1 MQKWVTKVQ
10 TLPFKDENLYCH
22 EQKTHEQTNFVRGD
36 RILVKKDRKK
46 TKDYYYLYNGHGD
59 VIQIVDTSGNV
70 VNNYVY
76 DEWGTITSQTEGI
89 TNSFKY
95 AGESYDSETGLYYL
109 RARYY
114 DPSTGRFINEDTY
127 EGQIDNPLSQNL
139 YTYVHNNPLIYV
151 DPMGHAATIDGSAFE
166 TRTIG
171 SNGVLYINNGTVA
184 WDYYLAWRNSD
195 KLAFDKLANSGKGIS
210 QDQMMVMRMTLS
222 FFAYVEDGSIVL
234 MMESNG
240 QGGLAEG
247 IMEKYGVKAGTK
259 IVVKGTGG
267 TTANGNKVMWGSWSD
282 YKKVT
287 FDGQEYA
294 LVGDRLYSRHAVDR
308 MQPSG
313 KRYSGDSQI
322 VQAGGAG
329 NTNDYGRG
337 VSPNYVEEVIR
348 NTKPVVQQNGNLS
361 YTSGSLQV
369 ITNPQG
375 AVVTIITK

>member
-1 MQKWVTKVQ
+1 M
-10 TLPFKDENLYCH
+10 
-22 EQKTHEQTNFVRGD
+22 
-36 RILVKKDRKK
+36 KKDRKK

-240 QGGLAEG
+240 QGGLAKG

-267 TTANGNKVMWGSWSD
+267 TTANGNKVMWG
-282 YKKVT
+282 
-287 FDGQEYA
+287 
-294 LVGDRLYSRHAVDR
+294 VG
-308 MQPSG
+308 
-313 KRYSGDSQI
+313 
-322 VQAGGAG
+322 
-329 NTNDYGRG
+329 
-337 VSPNYVEEVIR
+337 
-348 NTKPVVQQNGNLS
+348 
-361 YTSGSLQV
+361 V
-369 ITNPQG
+369 ITEN
-375 AVVTIITK
+375 